1 MKKNDTV
8 ARVTSI
14 AERARG
20 LRLTSVK
27 VSEGMRTGSFRSCF
41 RGHGIE
47 FDGVREYERGDDVRS
62 IDRNVTARSAR
73 PFVRLYR
80 EEREL
85 TVFLV
90 VDDSRSMRAG
100 IGGASRRD
108 RALEAAALLAFAA
121 ERNASPVGSVVFDSA
136 PGKSF
141 PPRSGRDRVLA
152 ILSDLEH
159 RESRGGG
166 TALAGALAGASRVLR
181 NRALV
186 IVLSDFRSTGY
197 ETALGILSR
206 KHDVVA
212 CRIVSP
218 ADLVL
223 PDVGYASFRD
233 PETGER
239 ESFPTASPSFRTR
252 WEREGREAV
261 HHWERACLR
270 RGAAPLVLSTED
282 DAGAV
287 LVRFFSARGERAS
300 WSTARDEATR

>member
-1 MKKNDTV
+1 M
-8 ARVTSI
+8 
-14 AERARG
+14 
-20 LRLTSVK
+20 
-27 VSEGMRTGSFRSCF
+27 GSFRSCF
-41 RGHGIE
+41 RGQGIE

-62 IDRNVTARSAR
+62 IDRNVTARSGR
-73 PFVRLYR
+73 PFVRMYR

-100 IGGASRRD
+100 SGDSPRRNT
-108 RALEAAALLAFAA
+108 ALEAAALLAFAA

-141 PPRSGRDRVLA
+141 PPRAGRDRVLA

-159 RESRGGG
+159 RESRAGG
-166 TALAGALAGASRVLR
+166 TALAGALAGAARVLGS
-181 NRALV
+181 RALV
-186 IVLSDFRSTGY
+186 IVISDFRSTGY

-218 ADLVL
+218 VDLSL
-223 PDVGYASFRD
+223 PDVGYAAFKD

-239 ESFPTASPSFRTR
+239 ESFPTASPAFRAR
-252 WEREGREAV
+252 WEREGREAI

-270 RGAAPLVLSTED
+270 RGVAPFVLSTED
-282 DAGAV
+282 DAGVELA
-287 LVRFFSARGERAS
+287 RFFSARGERAL
-300 WSTARDEATR
+300 WSPARDEVAR

>member
-1 MKKNDTV
+1 MKTPKPN
-8 ARVTSI
+8 ARVLSI

-27 VSEGMRTGSFRSCF
+27 VSEGMRSGSFRSCF
-41 RGHGIE
+41 RGQGIE

-62 IDRNVTARSAR
+62 IDRNVTARSGR
-73 PFVRLYR
+73 PFVRMYR

-90 VDDSRSMRAG
+90 VDDSRSMQAG
-100 IGGASRRD
+100 PGAVSRRD
-108 RALEAAALLAFAA
+108 KALETAALLAFAA
-121 ERNASPVGSVVFDSA
+121 ERNASPVGSVVFDSS
-136 PGKSF
+136 PGKVF
-141 PPRSGRDRVLA
+141 PPRAGRDRVLA

-159 RESRGGG
+159 RDSREGG
-166 TALAGALAGASRVLR
+166 TALAGAIAGASRVLG

-186 IVLSDFRSTGY
+186 IVISDFRSTGY
-197 ETALGILSR
+197 ETGLGMLSR

-218 ADLVL
+218 VDLAL
-223 PDVGYASFRD
+223 PDVGYAPFRD

-239 ESFPTASPSFRTR
+239 ESFPTASPVFKAR
-252 WEREGREAV
+252 WEKEGREAI

-270 RGAAPLVLSTED
+270 RGVAPLVLSTDED
-282 DAGAV
+282 TGV
-287 LVRFFSARGERAS
+287 ELSRFFSARGERAF
-300 WSTARDEATR
+300 WSGKADEGAR